1 MKAIILAAGKGTR
14 LRPLTYGIPKPL
26 LPVHGRPMIDWIIRS
41 IINDGIDEIIDEI
54 IVAVSGTT
62 GEDTEERTLSHIHGI
77 SIDSYLRNMKYPC
90 KIRTIPTPQRETAG
104 DIRYIL
110 EELNVRSGR
119 VIVVYGD
126 NLTQFDV
133 REMIEYHERCRTRLG
148 TAATVLLFEAPP
160 DQLNRFGI
168 AKIKKKDGLDLVDHF
183 VEKPKL
189 EEAPSRFAN
198 GGYYILE
205 IEDVFDLL
213 PRESIKVENSLFP
226 LLAKNEK
233 LAGYITKLP
242 YWIDISTT
250 EAYEN
255 ANKMAH
261 EGLIIP
267 PPNKN
272 GKIDFNDKENKK
284 E

>member
-1 MKAIILAAGKGTR
+1 LLVKAIILAAGKGTR

-26 LPVHGRPMIDWIIRS
+26 LPVHGRPMIDWVIRS
-41 IINDGIDEIIDEI
+41 ILEDSVDEI

-77 SIDSYLRNMKYPC
+77 SIDSYLRNMNYPC
-90 KIRTIPTPQRETAG
+90 KVRTIPTPQRETAG

-110 EELNVRSGR
+110 EELNMLSGR
-119 VIVVYGD
+119 IIVVYGD
-126 NLTQFDV
+126 NLTHFDLKSMV
-133 REMIEYHERCRTRLG
+133 DYHEKCRSALG
-148 TAATVLLFEAPP
+148 ASATVLLFEAPE

-168 AKIKKKDGLDLVDHF
+168 AKIKKKSGLDLVEHF

-189 EEAPSRFAN
+189 EDAPSRLAN

-226 LLAKNEK
+226 KLAKSGK
-233 LAGYITKLP
+233 LAGFITKLP

-261 EGLIIP
+261 DGLIIA
-267 PPNKN
+267 PPNK
-272 GKIDFNDKENKK
+272 GEKK
-284 E
+284 

>member
-26 LPVHGRPMIDWIIRS
+26 LPVRGKPMLDWVIRS
-41 IINDGIDEIIDEI
+41 VLDDGVDEI

-62 GEDTEERTLSHIHGI
+62 GEDTEERMLSHIHGI
-77 SIDSYLRNMKYPC
+77 CIDSYLKNMNYPC
-90 KIRTIPTPQRETAG
+90 KVRTIPTPQRETAG

-110 EELNVRSGR
+110 EELNMRSGR
-119 VIVVYGD
+119 IIVVYGD
-126 NLTQFDV
+126 NLTQFDINS
-133 REMIEYHERCRTRLG
+133 MIDYHEKCRAELG
-148 TAATVLLFEAPP
+148 TSATVLLFEAPE

-168 AKIKKKDGLDLVDHF
+168 AKIKQSKGFNLVEHF

-189 EEAPSRFAN
+189 EDAPSKLAN

-226 LLAKNEK
+226 ALAKADK
-233 LAGYITKLP
+233 LAGFVTKLP
-242 YWIDISTT
+242 YWIDISTI

-261 EGLIIP
+261 DGLIIP
-267 PPNKN
+267 PSNK
-272 GKIDFNDKENKK
+272 GK
-284 E
+284 

>member
-26 LPVHGRPMIDWIIRS
+26 LPVHSRPMIDWVIRS
-41 IINDGIDEIIDEI
+41 ILADGVDEI

-77 SIDSYLRNMKYPC
+77 SIDSYLKHMNYPC
-90 KIRTIPTPQRETAG
+90 KVRTIPTPQRETAG

-110 EELNVRSGR
+110 EELNMKSGR

-126 NLTQFDV
+126 NLTQFDL
-133 REMIEYHERCRTRLG
+133 REMIDYHEKCRAELG
-148 TAATVLLFEAPP
+148 IAATVLLFEAPA

-168 AKIKKKDGLDLVDHF
+168 AKMKKKEGLDLVEHF

-189 EEAPSRFAN
+189 DEAPSRLAN

-205 IEDVFDLL
+205 LEDVFDLL

-226 LLAKNEK
+226 MLAERDK
-233 LAGYITKLP
+233 LAGFITKLP
-242 YWIDISTT
+242 YWIDISTI

-261 EGLIIP
+261 DGLIIAP
-267 PPNKN
+267 PTK
-272 GKIDFNDKENKK
+272 GEKK
-284 E
+284 

>member
-26 LPVHGRPMIDWIIRS
+26 LPVHGKPMLDWVIRS
-41 IINDGIDEIIDEI
+41 VLDDSIDEI

-77 SIDSYLRNMKYPC
+77 SIDSYLKNMNYPC
-90 KIRTIPTPQRETAG
+90 KVRTIPTPQRETAG

-110 EELNVRSGR
+110 EETNMRSGR
-119 VIVVYGD
+119 IIVVYGD
-126 NLTQFDV
+126 NLTQFDIKS
-133 REMIEYHERCRTRLG
+133 MIDYHDKCRAELG
-148 TAATVLLFEAPP
+148 TSATVLLFEAPA

-168 AKIKKKDGLDLVDHF
+168 AKIKQSKGFNLVEHF
-183 VEKPKL
+183 VEKPRL
-189 EEAPSRFAN
+189 EDAPSRLAN

-205 IEDVFDLL
+205 IGDVFDML

-226 LLAKNEK
+226 LLAKDDK
-233 LAGYITKLP
+233 LAGFVTKLP
-242 YWIDISTT
+242 YWIDISTI

-261 EGLIIP
+261 DGLIIP
-267 PPNKN
+267 PSNNRK
-272 GKIDFNDKENKK
+272 
-284 E
+284 